1 MSLQACA
8 NLVARA
14 DPERF
19 SAAMAAPVAARAVLL
34 PVYAAS
40 IEVARAPWLT
50 QEPMIAEMRLQWW
63 RDAFEEIETG
73 RPRKH
78 EVVDA
83 LAPVLGPKGAAALD
97 AMVLARRWDIYK
109 EGFNTAA
116 DVLAHVRTI
125 TLGPML
131 AALEALDHLPEDL
144 SALHAH
150 ATQLG
155 LARFLRGVPALI
167 ERKTPVW
174 AEDQKVQIYRES
186 LYPSARYDARF
197 YPLTSVDRNRLLSQ
211 DVRVRPKKSGG
222 RRGRGNSGVSH
233 WRDPRTGVARLAL
246 RIKSV

>member
-19 SAAMAAPVAARAVLL
+19 AAAMAAPFAARAVLL
-34 PVYAAS
+34 PIYAAS

-63 RDAFEEIETG
+63 RDVFEEIEAGT
-73 RPRKH
+73 PRKH

-83 LAPVLGPKGAAALD
+83 LAPILGPKGAEALD

-109 EGFNTAA
+109 EGFTTAA
-116 DVLAHVRTI
+116 DLLAHVRTI
-125 TLGPML
+125 TLGPMI
-131 AALEALDHLPEDL
+131 AALEALDDLPEDL

-155 LARFLRGVPALI
+155 LARFLRGVPELI
-167 ERKTPVW
+167 ARKTPVW
-174 AEDQKVQIYRES
+174 AEDQKVHIYRE
-186 LYPSARYDARF
+186 LCIQALDMTGEFIPSPALIETAHCRRTLGFVRKNPGAVEIGAIPEFRMGTALARGWWA
-197 YPLTSVDRNRLLSQ
+197 
-211 DVRVRPKKSGG
+211 
-222 RRGRGNSGVSH
+222 
-233 WRDPRTGVARLAL
+233 WRCG
-246 RIKSV
+246 

>member
-19 SAAMAAPVAARAVLL
+19 AAAMAAPLAARAGLL
-34 PVYAAS
+34 PIYAAS
-40 IEVARAPWLT
+40 IEVARAPWVT
-50 QEPMIAEMRLQWW
+50 KEPMIAEMRLQWW
-63 RDAFEEIETG
+63 RDVFEEIEAG

-83 LAPVLGPKGAAALD
+83 LAPVLGPRGAEALD

-109 EGFNTAA
+109 EGFTTA
-116 DVLAHVRTI
+116 DDLLAHVQSI

-131 AALEALDHLPEDL
+131 AALEAFGHLPEDL
-144 SALHAH
+144 SAVQAH

-155 LARFLRGVPALI
+155 LARFLRGIPALI

-174 AEDQKVQIYRES
+174 AEDQKVHIYRDLCIQALDMS
-186 LYPSARYDARF
+186 GDIVPSPALIETAHCRRVLRFVRKNPGAAEIGAIPEFRIGAALARGWLA
-197 YPLTSVDRNRLLSQ
+197 
-211 DVRVRPKKSGG
+211 
-222 RRGRGNSGVSH
+222 
-233 WRDPRTGVARLAL
+233 WRCG
-246 RIKSV
+246 

>member
-14 DPERF
+14 DPGRF
-19 SAAMAAPVAARAVLL
+19 AAAMAAPLAARAVLL
-34 PVYAAS
+34 PIYAAS
-40 IEVARAPWLT
+40 IEVARAPWVT

-63 RDAFEEIETG
+63 RDVFEEIEAG

-83 LAPVLGPKGAAALD
+83 LAPVLGPRGAAALD

-109 EGFNTAA
+109 EGFTTA
-116 DVLAHVRTI
+116 DDLLAHVQSI

-131 AALEALDHLPEDL
+131 AALEALGHLPEDL
-144 SALHAH
+144 SAVQAH

-174 AEDQKVQIYRES
+174 AEDQKVHIYRDLCIQALDMS
-186 LYPSARYDARF
+186 GDIVPSPALIETAHCRRVLRFVRKNPGAVEIGAIPEFRIGAALARGWLA
-197 YPLTSVDRNRLLSQ
+197 
-211 DVRVRPKKSGG
+211 
-222 RRGRGNSGVSH
+222 
-233 WRDPRTGVARLAL
+233 WRCG
-246 RIKSV
+246 

>member
-19 SAAMAAPVAARAVLL
+19 AAAMAAPLAARAVLL
-34 PVYAAS
+34 PIYAAS
-40 IEVARAPWLT
+40 VEVARAPWLT

-63 RDAFEEIETG
+63 RDVFEEIETG
-73 RPRKH
+73 TPRKH

-83 LAPVLGPKGAAALD
+83 LSPVLGPKGAEALD

-109 EGFNTAA
+109 EGFNTVG
-116 DVLAHVRTI
+116 DVLSHVQTI

-144 SALHAH
+144 SALKAH

-167 ERKTPVW
+167 ECKTPVW
-174 AEDQKVQIYRES
+174 AEDQKLHIYRDLCIQALDMTS
-186 LYPSARYDARF
+186 DFIPSPALIETAHCRRTLGFVRKNPGAVEIGAIPEFRIGAALARGWWA
-197 YPLTSVDRNRLLSQ
+197 
-211 DVRVRPKKSGG
+211 
-222 RRGRGNSGVSH
+222 
-233 WRDPRTGVARLAL
+233 WRCR
-246 RIKSV
+246 

>member
-19 SAAMAAPVAARAVLL
+19 AATMAAPLTARAVLL
-34 PVYAAS
+34 PIYAAS
-40 IEVARAPWLT
+40 VEVARAPWLT

-63 RDAFEEIETG
+63 RDVFEEIETG
-73 RPRKH
+73 TPRKH

-83 LAPVLGPKGAAALD
+83 LSPVLGPKGAEALD
-97 AMVLARRWDIYK
+97 AMALARRWDIYK
-109 EGFNTAA
+109 EGFNTVG
-116 DVLAHVRTI
+116 DVLSHVQTI

-144 SALHAH
+144 SALKAH

-174 AEDQKVQIYRES
+174 AEDQKLNIYRDLCIQALDMTSDFISSPALIETAHCRRA
-186 LYPSARYDARF
+186 LGFVRKHPSVVENGAIPEFRIGA
-197 YPLTSVDRNRLLSQ
+197 VLS
-211 DVRVRPKKSGG
+211 
-222 RRGRGNSGVSH
+222 RGWLA
-233 WRDPRTGVARLAL
+233 WRCR
-246 RIKSV
+246 

>member
-19 SAAMAAPVAARAVLL
+19 SAAMAAPIAARAVLL

-63 RDAFEEIETG
+63 RDVFEEIETG

-116 DVLAHVRTI
+116 DVLAHVQTI

-131 AALEALDHLPEDL
+131 AALEALDDLPEDL

-167 ERKTPVW
+167 EHKTPVW
-174 AEDQKVQIYRES
+174 AEDQKVQIYRDLCIQALDMTRDFIRSPALIETAYCRRT
-186 LYPSARYDARF
+186 LEFVRKNPGAVEVGAIPEFRIGAALARGWLA
-197 YPLTSVDRNRLLSQ
+197 
-211 DVRVRPKKSGG
+211 
-222 RRGRGNSGVSH
+222 
-233 WRDPRTGVARLAL
+233 WRCG
-246 RIKSV
+246 